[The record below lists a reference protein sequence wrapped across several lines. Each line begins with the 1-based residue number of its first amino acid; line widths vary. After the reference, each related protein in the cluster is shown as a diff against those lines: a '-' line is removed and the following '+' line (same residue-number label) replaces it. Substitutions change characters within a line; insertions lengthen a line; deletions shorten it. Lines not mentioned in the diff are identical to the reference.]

1 MVNEARPTH
10 GSPRPPGPLPAAR
23 RSGAKQTER
32 SADGTMAGGE
42 RKAGFPVGALGRV
55 WRKLFPRRR
64 QTDSLMAGVSA
75 AEGSRNQGN
84 LRKTSCEVPLRR
96 GSQTPARAPLERL
109 SRRQALYAPEWS
121 SATAPM

>member
-1 MVNEARPTH
+1 MEAP
-10 GSPRPPGPLPAAR
+10 GLPGPCRLPG
-23 RSGAKQTER
+23 GAER
-32 SADGTMAGGE
+32 S
-42 RKAGFPVGALGRV
+42 RQNGAPTGP
-55 WRKLFPRRR
+55 WRAKLFPRRR